1 MMRVVIDTNVMFSG
15 LIKPDSVPGRVL
27 RAWRDGS
34 FRLVLSEFLIEEIAT
49 VLARPK
55 RRALVAWPPAKINRF
70 VLELRA
76 FADVV
81 EPAEMNLE
89 YPRDPDDIPVL
100 ATLIAAGA
108 DILVTGDRDL
118 LALRD
123 KYPIETPAEFARRLD

>member
-1 MMRVVIDTNVMFSG
+1 MMRVVIDTNVVFSG
-15 LIKPDSVPGRVL
+15 LIKPGSVPGQVL

-34 FRLVLSEFLIEEIAT
+34 FRLVLSEFLIEEIAG

-55 RRALVAWPPAKINRF
+55 MQALVAWPPAQIGRF

-76 FADVV
+76 FSDVV
-81 EPAEMNLE
+81 EPVGLDFK

-100 ATLIAAGA
+100 ATLIASGA
-108 DILVTGDRDL
+108 DVLVTGDRDL

-123 KYPIETPAEFARRLD
+123 KYPIQTPAEFVRRL

>member
-1 MMRVVIDTNVMFSG
+1 MLRVVIDTNVVLSG
-15 LIKPDSVPGRVL
+15 LIKPDSIPGRVL

-55 RRALVAWPPAKINRF
+55 MRALVMWSPAQIDRF

-81 EPAEMNLE
+81 EPAELDFK

-100 ATLIAAGA
+100 ATLIASGA
-108 DILVTGDRDL
+108 DSLVTGDRDL

-123 KYPIETPAEFARRLD
+123 KYPIETPAEFARRL